1 MSILLLSCSSEKESQ
16 NSPET
21 TIEPQGS
28 QITVIDA
35 LGETLTFDA
44 SPANIATISPTA
56 TEILYAAGGSAILR
70 DRASN
75 FPVEA
80 QELPDIGSAY
90 QPSIEAVVA
99 AQPDLVIIE
108 SLTQARFAPTL
119 KQAGLTVMAVKAETV
134 SDITNHIINVG
145 KVIGKEQI
153 ATAKVAEITQRLKEA
168 GTADDRTFLMLIS
181 DHDRNLYAAR
191 PESYSG
197 LIAATLGLQ
206 NKAEGLPDAG
216 PYPGFS
222 LMSAE
227 TILLA
232 NPDVIIT
239 ITAAPEPAPRL
250 SETITQIPPFAA
262 LNAMQTRS
270 IFEADV
276 ALFLQAPGPRIV
288 DAVESLAQGLKFENR
303 Q

>member
-1 MSILLLSCSSEKESQ
+1 MSIFVLSCSSDQESQ
-16 NSPET
+16 NSPDATAEAT
-21 TIEPQGS
+21 SS
-28 QITVIDA
+28 QITVVDA
-35 LGETLTFDA
+35 LGETLTFDL
-44 SPANIATISPTA
+44 SPTNIATISPTA

-75 FPVEA
+75 FPGEVR
-80 QELPDIGSAY
+80 ELPDVGSAY
-90 QPSIEAVVA
+90 DPSIEAVVTA
-99 AQPDLVIIE
+99 KPDLVIIE
-108 SLTQARFAPTL
+108 SLTQARFAPIL

-134 SDITNHIINVG
+134 SDITNNIINVG
-145 KVIGKEQI
+145 RVIGKQKI
-153 ATAKVAEITQRLKEA
+153 ATAHAAEITQRLEEA
-168 GTADDRTFLMLIS
+168 GTSDNRTFLMLIS

-206 NKAEGLPDAG
+206 NKAEGLPDSG

-222 LMSAE
+222 LMSIE

-232 NPDVIIT
+232 NPDVIVT
-239 ITAAPEPAPRL
+239 ITPAPEPAPRL
-250 SETITQIPPFAA
+250 SETITRITPFAA
-262 LNAMQTRS
+262 LKAIQTRS

-276 ALFLQAPGPRIV
+276 TLFLQAPGPRIV

-303 Q
+303 